1 MGSDMRKALFAILL
15 ASAACT
21 TTDAGVEDLGAFD
34 AGKADVQAIT
44 VPLRVAAGETAELV
58 LDVNGAFE
66 IVTAYPEGV
75 DVTLA
80 ATDGVTPAEISGRA
94 PKLVVRA
101 ATGVPT
107 AYTIT
112 VTNASTTAIKGTL
125 RIQPPSVPVCD
136 DGLWTGWLTT
146 LSAKLA
152 SANGFIDANEKTA
165 IDALV
170 AAQPCKATSGVAYE
184 AWFKKFD
191 ATLVGTNG
199 FIDANEQVF
208 VDILRS
214 VQPVSTAIPAYLGWL
229 PAFAKQLRDA
239 NGFID
244 ANEQVFFDHRIAVRP
259 RITDEASYV
268 EWAKIL
274 EAQLVAANGFV
285 DANETAVMSTTVL
298 GKPCASGVAAQAAW
312 NRLTAI
318 TATNAVPIVTAAT
331 PTAGCE

>member
-1 MGSDMRKALFAILL
+1 MRKALLALLL
-15 ASAACT
+15 ASAC
-21 TTDAGVEDLGAFD
+21 TTDAGVEDLGSFD

-80 ATDGVTPAEISGRA
+80 ATDGVTPAETSGRV
-94 PKLVVRA
+94 PTLVVRA

-146 LSAKLA
+146 LSTKLA
-152 SANGFIDANEKTA
+152 ATNGFIDSAEKA
-165 IDALV
+165 QIDTIIL
-170 AAQPCKATSGVAYE
+170 AQPCKATSDTAYK
-184 AWFKKFD
+184 AWLTKFD
-191 ATLVGTNG
+191 ATLAASNG
-199 FIDANEQVF
+199 FIDPSEQAY
-208 VDILRS
+208 VDIYRDIR
-214 VQPVSTAIPAYLGWL
+214 PASTAAPSYLAWL

-244 ANEQVFFDHRIAVRP
+244 PTERIYVDLRVAARP
-259 RITDEASYV
+259 LVTDEASYV

-274 EAQLVAANGFV
+274 EGQLTAANGFV
-285 DANETAVMSTTVL
+285 DPSETDMMKTTIQ
-298 GKPCASGVAAQAAW
+298 GKPCASGIAAQAAW
-312 NRLTAI
+312 NRLAAI
-318 TATNAVPIVTAAT
+318 TADGGAPLVTAAK
-331 PTAGCE
+331 PTAGCQ